1 MFERSSS
8 DQPIP
13 TDRAHG
19 PLRTPRAYKVCD
31 LVSEALLYFAV
42 VFSPWA
48 FGTTQPWSIWTM
60 TVTGWLLGLLLVG
73 KWLVRWR
80 TGYQPVRWDRVL
92 PLANRGG
99 SARISRGLTLVL
111 AVLTVLILTYGCVSA
126 WNARATYDPV
136 RRAFTYQEC
145 VRWLPHSYDRA
156 RSWFVFVQ
164 WLGLA
169 GFFWA
174 LRDWLLGL
182 SAGERRAVLGEADEP
197 RLVGGLP
204 VRVKRLLWVLCG
216 QGAVLALV
224 AILNRLG
231 ESDKILWILKAR
243 RPTVGFHFGPFAY
256 RGNASQY
263 LNLLWPVCLG
273 FWWALQHEAASRRRR
288 TGRRASG
295 AHGLLLPCTVLMAI
309 GPVMSG
315 SRGGLL
321 VAIALGGVA
330 AFSLVLSGSR
340 LPWLARMA
348 VAGLLVGGLG
358 LGVYLGW
365 DRLAARLSAAT
376 LTIPVDVELSTNDFA
391 LRVVLRPQAG
401 ASNVLQSLVGVSASR
416 DGSLWR
422 PEVLDLGIAPNGN
435 LHATLCSDAA
445 TNLSI
450 KVIGQFMNRYATGV
464 VDLVFL
470 RTSPPRAYVNT
481 VPVPLG
487 IWPKDSEAMWRGNIG
502 SSWFWVGGRYP
513 QDQSRVSPILGAVL
527 YNHVQFPTNEAGLN
541 LPSVADTPSGV
552 GRVLQADTFDF
563 GTGGFSAGAA
573 GLIVAG
579 EASGKG
585 LSNRALRVGREGT
598 PGSWVLQ
605 KSDLT
610 STNPG
615 PIDLRFTLEVE
626 NPNAAPC
633 WLQVAFGDRKGAA
646 QMLAAQTNTLIAT
659 VFQGLDEEDLARLTL
674 AVTDEKGQVRDDL
687 PASFEL
693 RMSRFQ
699 VDQLGAVVALDFS
712 DEPLT
717 TRLNTDKSG
726 REEVYAGARR
736 IAEDFPWFGS
746 GPGTF
751 MTLAELYRDEVT
763 GNWSAYVHDDWLETR
778 VTLGWIGLGLV
789 IASLVVVVV
798 RPLAGGGLPCPG
810 VLQAQCYAAM
820 AGCLVHAKYDFPFQI
835 YSILLLFLVVCCL
848 LSVASRR
855 QMGDGR

>member
-8 DQPIP
+8 DRPMP
-13 TDRAHG
+13 TDRAPG
-19 PLRTPRAYKVCD
+19 LLRTPRAYKVCD
-31 LVSEALLYFAV
+31 LVGEGLLYFAV

-48 FGTTQPWSIWTM
+48 FGTTQPWAIWTM

-73 KWLVRWR
+73 KWVIRWR
-80 TGYQPVRWDRVL
+80 TGYQPVRWESVL
-92 PLANRGG
+92 PLTSRGI
-99 SARISRGLTLVL
+99 SARIPRGLTIVL
-111 AVLTVLILTYGCVSA
+111 AVLTVLILAYCLVSA

-136 RRAFTYQEC
+136 RRAFTYHEC
-145 VRWLPHSYDRA
+145 LRWLPHSYDGA
-156 RSWFVFVQ
+156 SSWFVFAQ
-164 WLGLA
+164 LLGLA

-182 SAGERRAVLGEADEP
+182 SAAERRAVLGEADQP

-231 ESDKILWILKAR
+231 GSEKILWMLKAQR
-243 RPTVGFHFGPFAY
+243 STVGFHFGPFAY

-273 FWWALQHEAASRRRR
+273 FWWVLQHEAASRRRR

-321 VAIALGGVA
+321 VAMALGGVA
-330 AFSLVLSGSR
+330 ACSMVLSGSR
-340 LPWLARMA
+340 LPRLARVA
-348 VAGLLVGGLG
+348 VAGLLVGALG

-365 DRLAARLSAAT
+365 DRLAARLSTAT
-376 LTIPVDVELSTNDFA
+376 LSIPVDVELSTNDFA
-391 LRVVLRPQAG
+391 LRVVFRPEAG
-401 ASNVLQSLVGVSASR
+401 PKNAQQTLVGVSASR
-416 DGSLWR
+416 EATAWR
-422 PEVLDLGIAPNGN
+422 PEVLNLGIVPSGN
-435 LHATLCSDAA
+435 LHATLCGDSA
-445 TNLSI
+445 TNNSI
-450 KVIGQFMNRYATGV
+450 KIIGQFMNRYATGV

-470 RTSPPRAYVNT
+470 KTTPPRAYVNN

-487 IWPKDSEAMWRGNIG
+487 LWPKGSEEMWRRSVG
-502 SSWFWVGGRYP
+502 SSWFWVGGHHA

-527 YNHVQFPTNEAGLN
+527 YNHANFPTNEIGLS
-541 LPSVADTPSGV
+541 LPSVADTLPGV
-552 GRVLQADTFDF
+552 GRVLQAVTFDF
-563 GTGGFSAGAA
+563 EAEGFTSRSTGLAITVEPSGRSSGDRGLRAA
-573 GLIVAG
+573 R
-579 EASGKG
+579 EAS
-585 LSNRALRVGREGT
+585 R
-598 PGSWVLQ
+598 GSWVLQ

-610 STNPG
+610 SVNPG
-615 PIDLRFTLEVE
+615 PVDVRITLEAE
-626 NPNAAPC
+626 NPNATPC
-633 WLQVAFGDRKGAA
+633 FLQVALGDRMRAL
-646 QMLAAQTNTLIAT
+646 QTLAAQTNTITST
-659 VFQGLDEEDLARLTL
+659 VFQGVGEEDLARLTL
-674 AVTDEKGQVRDDL
+674 AITDEQGRVRDDL

-693 RMSRFQ
+693 RLSRLQ

-726 REEVYAGARR
+726 REAVYAAARR

-763 GNWSAYVHDDWLETR
+763 GKWPAYVHDDWLETR
-778 VTLGWIGLGLV
+778 VTLGWIGLGLA
-789 IASLVVVVV
+789 IAGLVVVAV

-810 VLQAQCYAAM
+810 ILQAQCFAAM
-820 AGCLVHAKYDFPFQI
+820 AGCLVHAKYDFPFQV
-835 YSILLLFLVVCCL
+835 YSILMLFLVLCGLVSVC
-848 LSVASRR
+848 
-855 QMGDGR
+855 GRGKNP